1 MCTSLLPYGTRSC
14 GDPSLAACGRPLDR
28 PFRFKD
34 LPGEL
39 RNRIYEG
46 LMPGE
51 DGIKTFAS
59 ASNLAHADDECLLAP
74 GFRKLCL
81 TEGVRGVDRQLR
93 MEYDSLAPE
102 HLKHMPLTVHV
113 RVPSCSGDAN
123 YTYTRTYH
131 RNDGLSCTP
140 KLAYYP
146 YNEFLVA
153 YARAM

>member
-1 MCTSLLPYGTRSC
+1 VLPCRKLSILPATSSTNTARESIGPLAPSTTSTRLRPAASARMCTSLLPYRTRSC
-14 GDPSLAACGRPLDR
+14 GDPNLSACGKPLDR

-51 DGIKTFAS
+51 DGVKTSAS

-81 TEGVRGVDRQLR
+81 TVVV
-93 MEYDSLAPE
+93 
-102 HLKHMPLTVHV
+102 LTA
-113 RVPSCSGDAN
+113 SCAWSMIV
-123 YTYTRTYH
+123 
-131 RNDGLSCTP
+131 SP
-140 KLAYYP
+140 
-146 YNEFLVA
+146 
-153 YARAM
+153 